1 MAVKIRLSRKGRKK
15 APFYHIVAADARSP
29 RDGKFIEKLGT
40 YNPLTVPATIE
51 LDRER
56 AYYWLTVGAQPT
68 ETARSIL
75 RFKGVLFRK
84 HLNDGVKKGALT
96 QEAADARYAEWIEA
110 KEAKVA
116 ARREKAI
123 QEKKEWFEKLAGVG
137 YVPKPKAKPVTL
149 DEAAEAVEASA
160 DDKTLAEANAQTL
173 DEATAAA
180 TPAPEAPA
188 AEAPAPEPAKE
199 EAPAHEPVAKEA
211 PAPEPTPEPE
221 PEPVAEAPAPEPE
234 PTSEPEPAPEPVAAA
249 APVAP
254 PTAIG
259 ADAKPDDLTKIEG
272 IGPKIK
278 QLLIDGG
285 IPTFAALAAAPYD
298 QVKGILTAAGSRYQ
312 MHDPTTW
319 GQQAQMAADGKWDEL
334 KKWQDESDGGKPVAS
349 KAKGEEE

>member
-15 APFYHIVAADARSP
+15 APFYHIVAADARAP
-29 RDGKFIEKLGT
+29 RDGRFIEKLGT

-51 LDRER
+51 LDRDR

-75 RFKGVLFRK
+75 RFKGVMLRK

-123 QEKKEWFEKLAGVG
+123 QDKKDWFEKLAGVG

-149 DEAAEAVEASA
+149 DEAAEAVASTGTE
-160 DDKTLAEANAQTL
+160 TLAESAAVTL
-173 DEATAAA
+173 DEAIAA
-180 TPAPEAPA
+180 TTPEAPA
-188 AEAPAPEPAKE
+188 AEAPAPEPVKE
-199 EAPAHEPVAKEA
+199 ET
-211 PAPEPTPEPE
+211 PAPEPTPEPVAKEEPAPAPEPTPE

-234 PTSEPEPAPEPVAAA
+234 PTPEPKPEPVAAA
-249 APVAP
+249 APV
-254 PTAIG
+254 

-285 IPTFAALAAAPYD
+285 IPTFAALAAAPFD

-334 KKWQDESDGGKPVAS
+334 KKWQDESDGGKPVDA